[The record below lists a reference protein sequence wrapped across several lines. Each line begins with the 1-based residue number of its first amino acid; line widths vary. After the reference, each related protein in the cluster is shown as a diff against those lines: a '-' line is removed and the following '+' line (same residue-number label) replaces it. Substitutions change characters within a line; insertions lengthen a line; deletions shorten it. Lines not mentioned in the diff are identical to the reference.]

1 MKASRTA
8 FASGWLVGALLAVSL
23 FFLLNGSCRAGD
35 AGDKTHFPLLK
46 TPVLTS
52 GFCEYRS
59 GHFHYGIDLST
70 DSRTGVPVVAVRPGY
85 VYRVRASGIGYGRA
99 VYVLLDNGLFA
110 VYGHLEAA
118 WGQSDTDIRGSE
130 DRRPNRRPE
139 HIFRDRDLRQQHD
152 DHMGLRLY

>member
-1 MKASRTA
+1 MKASRTTC
-8 FASGWLVGALLAVSL
+8 ASGRLVGTLLAVSL

-35 AGDKTHFPLLK
+35 AGDETHFPLLK
-46 TPVLTS
+46 APALTS
-52 GFCEYRS
+52 AFCEYRS

-110 VYGHLEAA
+110 VYGHLESFSEKI
-118 WGQSDTDIRGSE
+118 QSFVLSKQIERERYFHPPSGSNTTMFP
-130 DRRPNRRPE
+130 RS
-139 HIFRDRDLRQQHD
+139 ISSATL
-152 DHMGLRLY
+152 